1 MVNIIYKNKYMETLR
16 KQSLFVLAALTIA
29 TTCRAQTAE
38 EIVNKSIDA
47 VGGKDAIAAVKSIV
61 YNQSLEV
68 MGNEVSTVTTIVAG
82 KGFKSETD
90 FQGTKIIRVM
100 TDHGGWAV
108 NPMAPGQATPTALP
122 DDQVKQSAGS
132 LNVVPLMG
140 WSTNGGKLQL
150 QGKDTADYKIH
161 MTNTVGTDVVY
172 YINQKTYLL
181 DKSEITATVSGQSM
195 TITMHYGDYRK
206 TDPGLLVAYSWVQ
219 DLPQMSLTFTTKS
232 IDINKPVDPTIFD
245 MPKN

>member
-1 MVNIIYKNKYMETLR
+1 METLR

-29 TTCRAQTAE
+29 TTCRAQSAE

-61 YNQSLEV
+61 YNQTLEV

-90 FQGTKIIRVM
+90 FQGTKIIQCM
-100 TDHGGWAV
+100 TDHGGWGV
-108 NPMAPGQATPTALP
+108 NPMAGQATPTALP
-122 DDQVKQSAGS
+122 DDQVKQSAGR
-132 LNVVPLMG
+132 LNVVPLLG
-140 WSTNGGKLQL
+140 WSTNGGKLEL

-161 MTNTVGTDVVY
+161 MTNTVGSDVTY
-172 YINQKTYLL
+172 YVNMKTYLL
-181 DKSEITATVSGQSM
+181 DKSDITANVNGQTM

-206 TDPGLLVAYSWVQ
+206 TDAGLLVAYSWVQ

-232 IDINKPVDPTIFD
+232 VDINKPIDPTFFD

>member
-1 MVNIIYKNKYMETLR
+1 METLR
-16 KQSLFVLAALTIA
+16 KQSLFVLTALALA
-29 TTCRAQTAE
+29 TTCHAQTAE
-38 EIVNKSIDA
+38 DIVNKSIDA

-61 YNQSLEV
+61 YNQTLEV

-90 FQGTKIIRVM
+90 FQGTKIIQCM
-100 TDHGGWAV
+100 SDHGGWAV
-108 NPMAPGQATPTALP
+108 NPMMGQATPTALP
-122 DDQVKQSAGS
+122 DDQVKQSAGR
-132 LNVVPLMG
+132 LNIVPLLG
-140 WSTNGGKLQL
+140 WSTNGGKLEL

-161 MTNTVGTDVVY
+161 LTNTVGSDVIY

-181 DKSEITATVSGQSM
+181 DKSDITANVNGQSVSV
-195 TITMHYGDYRK
+195 TMHYADYRK
-206 TDPGLLVAYSWVQ
+206 TDAGLLVAYSWVQ

-232 IDINKPVDPTIFD
+232 VDINKPIDPTFFD

>member
-1 MVNIIYKNKYMETLR
+1 MVNIIYKNKYMKTLR
-16 KQSLFVLAALTIA
+16 KHSLFVLAALA
-29 TTCRAQTAE
+29 LAATCRAQTAE
-38 EIVNKSIDA
+38 EIINKSIDA

-61 YNQSLEV
+61 YNQTLEV

-90 FQGTKIIRVM
+90 FQGTKIITVM
-100 TDHGGWAV
+100 TDHGGWGV
-108 NPMAPGQATPTALP
+108 NPMMGQATPTALP
-122 DDQVKQSAGS
+122 DDQVKQSAGR
-132 LNVVPLMG
+132 LNIVPLLG
-140 WSTNGGKLQL
+140 WSTNGGKLEL

-161 MTNTVGTDVVY
+161 LTNTVGTDVVY

-181 DKSEITATVSGQSM
+181 DKSDITANANGQ
-195 TITMHYGDYRK
+195 TAVITMHYGDYRK
-206 TDPGLLVAYSWVQ
+206 TDAGLLVAYSWVQ

-232 IDINKPVDPTIFD
+232 VDINKPVDPTFFD

>member
-29 TTCRAQTAE
+29 TTCRAQSAE

-61 YNQSLEV
+61 YNQTLEV

-90 FQGTKIIRVM
+90 FQGTKIIQCM
-100 TDHGGWAV
+100 TDHGGWGV
-108 NPMAPGQATPTALP
+108 NPMAGQATPTALP
-122 DDQVKQSAGS
+122 DDQVKQSAGR
-132 LNVVPLMG
+132 LNVVPLLG
-140 WSTNGGKLQL
+140 WSTNGGKLEL

-161 MTNTVGTDVVY
+161 MTNTVGSDVTY
-172 YINQKTYLL
+172 YVNMKTYLL
-181 DKSEITATVSGQSM
+181 DKSDITANVNGQTM

-206 TDPGLLVAYSWVQ
+206 TDAGLLVAYSWVQ

-232 IDINKPVDPTIFD
+232 VDINKPIDPTFFD

>member
-1 MVNIIYKNKYMETLR
+1 MVNIIYKNKYMKTLR

-61 YNQSLEV
+61 YNQTLEV
-68 MGNEVSTVTTIVAG
+68 MGNEVSSLTTILVG
-82 KGFKSETD
+82 KGFKNEVD
-90 FQGTKIIRVM
+90 YQGTKIVQAN

-108 NPMAPGQATPTALP
+108 NPMAGQATPTAMS
-122 DDQVKQSAGS
+122 DDQWKQLQGR
-132 LNVVPLMG
+132 LNVVPLLG
-140 WSTNGGKLQL
+140 WSANGGKLEL
-150 QGKDTADYKIH
+150 QSKDTADYKIH
-161 MTNTVGTDVVY
+161 LTNTAGTDVVY
-172 YINQKTYLL
+172 YINLKTYLL
-181 DKSEITATVSGQSM
+181 DKSDLNVNQNGQTIAIT
-195 TITMHYGDYRK
+195 IHFGDYRK
-206 TDPGLLVAYSWVQ
+206 TDAGLLVPYSMVQ

-232 IDINKPVDPTIFD
+232 VDINKPVDPAIFD